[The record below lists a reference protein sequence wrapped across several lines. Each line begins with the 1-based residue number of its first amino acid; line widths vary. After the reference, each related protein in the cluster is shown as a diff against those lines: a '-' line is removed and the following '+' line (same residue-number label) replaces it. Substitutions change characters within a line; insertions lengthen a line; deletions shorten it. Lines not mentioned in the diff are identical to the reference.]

1 MVRAVLDLVSRLG
14 TVRRKPRTYRRTL
27 WSIVSMLGTVRRKAG
42 INVQRN
48 LMVPAVLHLVGMLG
62 TVRKKAGLTVRR
74 NIMVPAVLHL
84 VSILGTTKRKSK
96 NVQKDFMVHSRH
108 AWNSEKEK
116 QQRTD

>member
-1 MVRAVLDLVSRLG
+1 
-14 TVRRKPRTYRRTL
+14 
-27 WSIVSMLGTVRRKAG
+27 MLGTVRRKAG

-116 QQRTD
+116 QERYSSRNLMA